1 MPLQS
6 RRHKETQMVNKSQP
20 QARVGDAVDNVR
32 EIRPAQPNVVRIDAP
47 KDVDP
52 LQSFNPELP
61 RWRALFGNRGAL
73 AIIAGAVLVVGV
85 TVGAAALYLGN
96 PTLPSLS
103 RASVPP
109 LTGHV
114 ALNSRPEGVVVTVD
128 GVGRGLTP
136 VELDLPPGSHDVVFA
151 EGAMER
157 RLTLKVEAGARV
169 SENVDL
175 PNAAHRSGQLEVTSD
190 PPGARVTLDGNAAG
204 VTPLTIPSVAP
215 GRHVIIVT
223 QGETMVNRS
232 VEVSSGASASVFVA
246 LAPRGRDGAGWFA
259 VDSPVELRILENGQV
274 LGLSGGAPLMLSSG
288 RHQLEL
294 VNDAIEMHLTRT
306 LSVDSGKSTR
316 LSVPVPN
323 GTIAVNASPWAEV
336 FLDGK
341 SIGTTPLGSISVS
354 VGSHELV
361 ARHPQLGEKRRSI
374 IVGAQTPLRVSMDLS
389 K

>member
-1 MPLQS
+1 
-6 RRHKETQMVNKSQP
+6 
-20 QARVGDAVDNVR
+20 
-32 EIRPAQPNVVRIDAP
+32 
-47 KDVDP
+47 
-52 LQSFNPELP
+52 
-61 RWRALFGNRGAL
+61 
-73 AIIAGAVLVVGV
+73 
-85 TVGAAALYLGN
+85 
-96 PTLPSLS
+96 
-103 RASVPP
+103 
-109 LTGHV
+109 V
-114 ALNSRPEGVVVTVD
+114 ALNSRPEGVVVSVD

-190 PPGARVTLDGNAAG
+190 PQGARVTLDGNAAG
-204 VTPLTIPSVAP
+204 VTPLTIQSVAP

-374 IVGAQTPLRVSMDLS
+374 VVGAQTPLRVSMDLS

>member
-1 MPLQS
+1 MP
-6 RRHKETQMVNKSQP
+6 NKNQLHVR
-20 QARVGDAVDNVR
+20 ADEDAENVR
-32 EIRPAQPNVVRIDAP
+32 EVRSAQPNIVRIEAQ
-47 KDVDP
+47 KDLDP
-52 LQSFNPELP
+52 LQNFKSEKP
-61 RWRALFGNRGAL
+61 RWRTLPLDKSALPL
-73 AIIAGAVLVVGV
+73 IAGTVLVVGV

-96 PTLPSLS
+96 PTLPSLG
-103 RASVPP
+103 RASVPS

-114 ALNSRPEGVVVTVD
+114 ALNSRPEGVVVSVD

-136 VELDLPPGSHDVVFA
+136 VEVDLPPGSHDVVFA

-190 PPGARVTLDGNAAG
+190 PQGARVTLDGNAAG
-204 VTPLTIPSVAP
+204 VTPLTIQSVVP

-294 VNDAIEMHLTRT
+294 VNDSIEMHLTRT
-306 LSVDSGKSTR
+306 LSVDPGKSTR

>member
-1 MPLQS
+1 
-6 RRHKETQMVNKSQP
+6 
-20 QARVGDAVDNVR
+20 
-32 EIRPAQPNVVRIDAP
+32 
-47 KDVDP
+47 
-52 LQSFNPELP
+52 
-61 RWRALFGNRGAL
+61 
-73 AIIAGAVLVVGV
+73 
-85 TVGAAALYLGN
+85 
-96 PTLPSLS
+96 
-103 RASVPP
+103 
-109 LTGHV
+109 
-114 ALNSRPEGVVVTVD
+114 VVVSVD

-136 VELDLPPGSHDVVFA
+136 VEVDLPPGSHDVVFA
-151 EGAMER
+151 EGAAER
-157 RLTLKVEAGARV
+157 RLTLKVEAGTRV

-175 PNAAHRSGQLEVTSD
+175 PNAAHRFGQLEVTSD
-190 PPGARVTLDGNAAG
+190 PQGARVTLDGNAAG
-204 VTPLTIPSVAP
+204 VTPVTVQSVVP

-246 LAPRGRDGAGWFA
+246 LAPRSRDGVGWFA

-274 LGLSGGAPLMLSSG
+274 LGLSGGAPLMLSTG

-294 VNDAIEMHLTRT
+294 VNEGIEMHLTRT

-323 GTIAVNASPWAEV
+323 GTMAVNASPWAEV

-374 IVGAQTPLRVSMDLS
+374 VVGAQTPLRVSMDLS

>member
-1 MPLQS
+1 ML
-6 RRHKETQMVNKSQP
+6 NKSQP
-20 QARVGDAVDNVR
+20 QARIGDAVDNVR
-32 EIRPAQPNVVRIDAP
+32 EIRPTQPNVVRIDAP
-47 KDVDP
+47 KDADP
-52 LQSFNPELP
+52 LQSFKPEVR

-73 AIIAGAVLVVGV
+73 ALIAGTVLVVGL
-85 TVGAAALYLGN
+85 TIGAAALYLGN
-96 PTLPSLS
+96 PVLPSLS
-103 RASVPP
+103 RASVPS

-114 ALNSRPEGVVVTVD
+114 ALNSRPEGVVVSVD

-136 VELDLPPGSHDVVFA
+136 VEVDLPPGSHDVVFA
-151 EGAMER
+151 EGTTER
-157 RLTLKVEAGARV
+157 RLTLKVEAGARI

-175 PNAAHRSGQLEVTSD
+175 PNAAQRSGQLEVTSD
-190 PPGARVTLDGNAAG
+190 PQGARVTIDGNAAG
-204 VTPLTIPSVAP
+204 VTPLTIQSVAP

-223 QGETMVNRS
+223 QGETTVNRS
-232 VEVSSGASASVFVA
+232 VEVSSGASSSVFVA
-246 LAPRGRDGAGWFA
+246 LAARGRDGAGWFA

-274 LGLSGGAPLMLSSG
+274 LGLSGGAPLMLSAG

-294 VNDAIEMHLTRT
+294 VNDSVEMHLTRT
-306 LSVDSGKSTR
+306 LVVDPGKSTR

-341 SIGTTPLGSISVS
+341 SIGTTPLGSIEVS

-374 IVGAQTPLRVSMDLS
+374 IVGAQTPLRVSMDLG

>member
-1 MPLQS
+1 MA
-6 RRHKETQMVNKSQP
+6 NKGQP

-32 EIRPAQPNVVRIDAP
+32 EIRPTQPNVVRIDAP

-61 RWRALFGNRGAL
+61 RWRALFGNRRAL
-73 AIIAGAVLVVGV
+73 ALMAGTVLVVGL

-96 PTLPSLS
+96 APPSLS
-103 RASVPP
+103 RASVPS

-114 ALNSRPEGVVVTVD
+114 ALNSRPEGVVVSVD

-136 VELDLPPGSHDVVFA
+136 VEVDLPPGSHDVVFA
-151 EGAMER
+151 EGAAER

-175 PNAAHRSGQLEVTSD
+175 PNAAHRFGQLEVTSD
-190 PPGARVTLDGNAAG
+190 PQGARVTLDGNAAG
-204 VTPLTIPSVAP
+204 VTPVTVQSVVP

-246 LAPRGRDGAGWFA
+246 LAPRSRDGVGWFA

-274 LGLSGGAPLMLSSG
+274 LGLSGGAPLMLSTG

-294 VNDAIEMHLTRT
+294 VNEGIEMHLTRT

-323 GTIAVNASPWAEV
+323 GTMAVNASPWAEV

-374 IVGAQTPLRVSMDLS
+374 VVGAQTPLRVSMDLS

>member
-1 MPLQS
+1 MANQ
-6 RRHKETQMVNKSQP
+6 SQP
-20 QARVGDAVDNVR
+20 HARVGDAVDNVR
-32 EIRPAQPNVVRIDAP
+32 EIRPVQPNVVRIDAP

-52 LQSFNPELP
+52 LQSFKPEL
-61 RWRALFGNRGAL
+61 RQWRALLGNRGAL
-73 AIIAGAVLVVGV
+73 ALIAGTILIVGV
-85 TVGAAALYLGN
+85 ALGAAALYLGN
-96 PTLPSLS
+96 PTPSLS
-103 RASVPP
+103 RASVPS

-114 ALNSRPEGVVVTVD
+114 ALNSRPEGVVVSVD

-136 VELDLPPGSHDVVFA
+136 VEVDLPPGSHDVVFA

-190 PPGARVTLDGNAAG
+190 PQGARVTLDGSPAG
-204 VTPLTIPSVAP
+204 ATPLTIQNVTP

-246 LAPRGRDGAGWFA
+246 LAARGRDGAGWFA
-259 VDSPVELRILENGQV
+259 VDSPVELRILENGQL
-274 LGLSGGAPLMLSSG
+274 LGLSGGAPLMLSAG

-294 VNDAIEMHLTRT
+294 VNEGIEMRLTRT
-306 LSVDSGKSTR
+306 LTVDPGKSTR

-341 SIGTTPLGSISVS
+341 SIGTTPLGSIAVS
-354 VGSHELV
+354 VGSHEIV

-374 IVGAQTPLRVSMDLS
+374 VVGAQTPLRVSMDLS